1 MAVAVGG
8 GTPGAAW
15 RGEAAVGRAVAGT
28 GIAVRVGLGAAV
40 AVGGIGAAGRVG
52 LGTAVA
58 VGGGSVGR
66 PAVGVGGGV
75 GVAARFSS

>member
-8 GTPGAAW
+8 AAVAAW
-15 RGEAAVGRAVAGT
+15 RGEAAVGRGVAG
-28 GIAVRVGLGAAV
+28 
-40 AVGGIGAAGRVG
+40 IGVAGRVG

-58 VGGGSVGR
+58 VAGTGAAGRVAVGTRVAVAGGGVGR